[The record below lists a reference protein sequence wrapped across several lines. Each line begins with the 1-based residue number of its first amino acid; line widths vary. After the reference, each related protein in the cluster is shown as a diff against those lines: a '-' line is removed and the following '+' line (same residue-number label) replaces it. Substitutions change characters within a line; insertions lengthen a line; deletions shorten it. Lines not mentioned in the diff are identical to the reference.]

1 MNVIVSP
8 PAREDAILTQDR
20 LEREQSGY
28 GLAFAEEF
36 RRAIEQIGT
45 MPRLFSPTEDGPDDI
60 ETRSADVTIPVPSSA
75 RSMGSTRW

>member
-60 ETRSADVTIPVPSSA
+60 ETRAGPLLFRWLA
-75 RSMGSTRW
+75 RQQR